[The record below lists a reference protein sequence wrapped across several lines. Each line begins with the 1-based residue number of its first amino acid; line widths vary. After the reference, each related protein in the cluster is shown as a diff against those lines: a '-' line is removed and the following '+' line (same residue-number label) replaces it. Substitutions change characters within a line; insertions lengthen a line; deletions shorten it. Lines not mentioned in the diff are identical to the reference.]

1 MHRALVRVVA
11 APKAHTEVPFGY
23 ATSVHGCVEE
33 SRDWV
38 ASFVIIG
45 CREWRR
51 ISNETEDSNEP
62 PERAGRESKNMEEG
76 EEGPEWGACVQ
87 LGPFTYHLHTRWR
100 GVLKRY
106 KNMQKKR
113 ISERFM
119 DKRV

>member
-1 MHRALVRVVA
+1 MT
-11 APKAHTEVPFGY
+11 PKAHTDVPFGY

-62 PERAGRESKNMEEG
+62 PERASGKGGRASKNMEEG
-76 EEGPEWGACVQ
+76 E
-87 LGPFTYHLHTRWR
+87 R
-100 GVLKRY
+100 GGG
-106 KNMQKKR
+106 
-113 ISERFM
+113 S
-119 DKRV
+119 

>member
-1 MHRALVRVVA
+1 MT
-11 APKAHTEVPFGY
+11 PKAHTDVPFGY

-62 PERAGRESKNMEEG
+62 PERVGRESEQEHGRGRRVLNG
-76 EEGPEWGACVQ
+76 VRAC
-87 LGPFTYHLHTRWR
+87 
-100 GVLKRY
+100 
-106 KNMQKKR
+106 
-113 ISERFM
+113 S
-119 DKRV
+119 

>member
-1 MHRALVRVVA
+1 MT
-11 APKAHTEVPFGY
+11 PKAHTDVPFGY

-62 PERAGRESKNMEEG
+62 PERAGREGEREQEHGGRGEG
-76 EEGPEWGACVQ
+76 RMVLNGVRAC
-87 LGPFTYHLHTRWR
+87 
-100 GVLKRY
+100 
-106 KNMQKKR
+106 
-113 ISERFM
+113 S
-119 DKRV
+119 

>member
-1 MHRALVRVVA
+1 MT
-11 APKAHTEVPFGY
+11 PKAHTEVPFGY

-62 PERAGRESKNMEEG
+62 PERASAGREGERARTWKG
-76 EEGPEWGACVQ
+76 EEEAWVGEGGGGSA
-87 LGPFTYHLHTRWR
+87 G
-100 GVLKRY
+100 
-106 KNMQKKR
+106 
-113 ISERFM
+113 
-119 DKRV
+119 